1 PLAPLWAKLLRIP
14 RPYLYAGILFFA
26 SRGAYAVNGSSF
38 DLILLLAFGLIGF
51 GMRRFGLPVLP
62 LIVAVIL
69 GPRVEAQGRR
79 ALQLSS
85 GDVRGMF
92 GGVDVATGQFQLS
105 AVAVVV
111 YLIIVLILIWPL
123 VFKLVRKLLPPKTA
137 ATVDELSHDVEAQV
151 HNPEAHTRREM
162 L

>member
-1 PLAPLWAKLLRIP
+1 
-14 RPYLYAGILFFA
+14 
-26 SRGAYAVNGSSF
+26 
-38 DLILLLAFGLIGF
+38 
-51 GMRRFGLPVLP
+51 

-111 YLIIVLILIWPL
+111 YLIILLVLLWPL
-123 VFKLVRKLLPPKTA
+123 VFRLVRKLLPPKA
-137 ATVDELSHDVEAQV
+137 AKVVEEISHDVGAQV
-151 HNPEAHTRREM
+151 HDPETHSRREI